1 MKLSKYGAN
10 YVITIPTYDEPRPSK
25 SGKSVLVAS
34 SRGVRKSKR
43 RFAGRSLRYL
53 ANVFYYPEVAP
64 RLISRN
70 AKKRR
75 NKRIAASRRLRRR
88 QRR

>member
-25 SGKSVLVAS
+25 SGKSVLIAS

-43 RFAGRSLRYL
+43 RIDGRSLRYL
-53 ANVFYYPEVAP
+53 ANVFYYPEATP
-64 RLISRN
+64 RPISRR
-70 AKKRR
+70 AKKRHD
-75 NKRIAASRRLRRR
+75 KRTAASRRLRRR
-88 QRR
+88 RQR

>member
-1 MKLSKYGAN
+1 MKLSKYGPN
-10 YVITIPTYDEPRPSK
+10 YVITIPTYDKPQPSK
-25 SGKSVLVAS
+25 SRKSVLIAS

-43 RFAGRSLRYL
+43 KFDGRNLRYL

-70 AKKRR
+70 AKKRHNIR
-75 NKRIAASRRLRRR
+75 TTASRRLRRR
-88 QRR
+88 RQR

>member
-1 MKLSKYGAN
+1 MKLSKYGTN

-43 RFAGRSLRYL
+43 RIDGWSLRYL
-53 ANVFYYPEVAP
+53 ASVFYYPEVTRRP
-64 RLISRN
+64 ISRN
-70 AKKRR
+70 AKKRHS
-75 NKRIAASRRLRRR
+75 KRTTAPRRVRRR
-88 QRR
+88 QQR